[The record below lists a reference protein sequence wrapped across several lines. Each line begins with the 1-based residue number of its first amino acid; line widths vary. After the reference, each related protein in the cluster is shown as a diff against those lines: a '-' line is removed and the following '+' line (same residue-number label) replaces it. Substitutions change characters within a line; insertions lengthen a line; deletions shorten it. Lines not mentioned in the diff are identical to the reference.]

1 MLENCLVSKA
11 HLLNL
16 PEGKEDAIR
25 AAVNALADAVKL
37 DADEV
42 FESVMERE
50 RVMSTGMGH
59 GVAIPHAKIKGL
71 KKFHVS
77 FSRASEPIDYQSLD
91 STPVRILVLLLSP
104 EDKTKEHVKLL
115 TEITKRLKFSAVRQA
130 FLDAK
135 STSEME
141 KAIIEHK

>member
-25 AAVNALADAVKL
+25 AAVTAMADVVKL

-42 FESVMERE
+42 FEAVMERE

-77 FSRASEPIDYQSLD
+77 FSRASAPIDYQSLD